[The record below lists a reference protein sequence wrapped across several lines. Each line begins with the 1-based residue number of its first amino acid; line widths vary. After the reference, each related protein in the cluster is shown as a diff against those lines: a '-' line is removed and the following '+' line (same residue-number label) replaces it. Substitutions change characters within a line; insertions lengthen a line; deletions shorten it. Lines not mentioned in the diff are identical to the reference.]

1 MRVTVRLFAAAR
13 ERAGAGALEV
23 ELPGAPT
30 VEALLCE
37 VARVKPALASLV
49 PQLRVAVGHDFAH
62 GDALIPEGADV
73 ALIPPVA
80 GG

>member
-13 ERAGAGALEV
+13 ERAGVGSVDVELAAGARV
-23 ELPGAPT
+23 SQ
-30 VEALLCE
+30 LLAGV
-37 VARVKPALASLV
+37 VAVKPALASLV
-49 PQLRVAVGHDFAH
+49 PHLRVAVNQEFA
-62 GDALIPEGADV
+62 GAEAIVEEGAEV